1 MRTLFLLRGAPGS
14 GKSTWV
20 NRNNLEP
27 YTLCADQ
34 IRTLIQCP
42 VLNLNGT
49 FSISQKND
57 KEVWEYLFHLLETR
71 MARGEML
78 IIDATHYK
86 KELLNKYKKLVKNYR
101 YRVYVVD
108 FVSGISM
115 EECLRR
121 NQNRTG
127 YKIVPDHVIQKMYS
141 VFNSE
146 SKQIR
151 NAFTTISPED
161 AVKIIQNTNDQV
173 KDFNSWEKIYIFGDI
188 HGCFEPIKSFFEKYP
203 YDEKAFYIFLGDYL
217 DRGLQNKEVLEWAIE
232 FAEHP
237 NCLFLEGNHERW
249 LKLYASK
256 DSEDQSLI
264 ASRVF
269 LKNTIPQIKDIDPVK
284 IRSFCYKL
292 AQMALFSYGKHTTWF
307 CCHGGM
313 PILPSLPIAA
323 IEMIHG
329 TGKYEDIDEVHKEFE
344 RRYGNLNIYQV
355 HGHRNVYKDVFDANK
370 IVFNLNSAVEYGE
383 DLRILKLALQEDG
396 SVTKELIEEPNLV
409 HLTESNKVCRLYD
422 KEINNDIIKQLCD
435 NPSIIKIQLDDG
447 IVSYKYDSKLF
458 FSKQRT
464 ELNVIARGF
473 FCRKDKII
481 CRSYNKFFN
490 YQERIETSPKELC
503 KTLQFPVSKFQ
514 KENGFLGLVS
524 WDANTDKAFIAS
536 KSTNQGEYAQ
546 MVRDRFYAYDSWN
559 EMLNY
564 AKEHN
569 VTLIFEVIEPEKDPH
584 IIEYAQP
591 HLVLLDIIENT
602 MEGKLL
608 EYDKLKELA
617 NSWNI
622 PCKILEHVY
631 SNWEELW
638 EDLKQ
643 LECEKDLKIEGFVF
657 RDINNYQFK
666 FKTNYYK
673 RWKSFRSLKD
683 KYARSKDQ
691 MRQVFVDKEETD
703 FFLWLNTQ
711 PKEYVSKTDIIAL
724 RQQFLKN
731 KGLT

>member
-161 AVKIIQNTNDQV
+161 AIKLIQNTNDQV

-217 DRGLQNKEVLEWAIE
+217 DRGLQNKEVLEWVIE

-269 LKNTIPQIKDIDPVK
+269 LIF
-284 IRSFCYKL
+284 R
-292 AQMALFSYGKHTTWF
+292 
-307 CCHGGM
+307 
-313 PILPSLPIAA
+313 
-323 IEMIHG
+323 
-329 TGKYEDIDEVHKEFE
+329 
-344 RRYGNLNIYQV
+344 NI
-355 HGHRNVYKDVFDANK
+355 
-370 IVFNLNSAVEYGE
+370 
-383 DLRILKLALQEDG
+383 
-396 SVTKELIEEPNLV
+396 
-409 HLTESNKVCRLYD
+409 
-422 KEINNDIIKQLCD
+422 
-435 NPSIIKIQLDDG
+435 
-447 IVSYKYDSKLF
+447 
-458 FSKQRT
+458 
-464 ELNVIARGF
+464 
-473 FCRKDKII
+473 
-481 CRSYNKFFN
+481 
-490 YQERIETSPKELC
+490 
-503 KTLQFPVSKFQ
+503 
-514 KENGFLGLVS
+514 
-524 WDANTDKAFIAS
+524 
-536 KSTNQGEYAQ
+536 
-546 MVRDRFYAYDSWN
+546 
-559 EMLNY
+559 
-564 AKEHN
+564 
-569 VTLIFEVIEPEKDPH
+569 
-584 IIEYAQP
+584 
-591 HLVLLDIIENT
+591 
-602 MEGKLL
+602 
-608 EYDKLKELA
+608 
-617 NSWNI
+617 
-622 PCKILEHVY
+622 
-631 SNWEELW
+631 
-638 EDLKQ
+638 
-643 LECEKDLKIEGFVF
+643 
-657 RDINNYQFK
+657 
-666 FKTNYYK
+666 
-673 RWKSFRSLKD
+673 
-683 KYARSKDQ
+683 
-691 MRQVFVDKEETD
+691 
-703 FFLWLNTQ
+703 
-711 PKEYVSKTDIIAL
+711 
-724 RQQFLKN
+724 
-731 KGLT
+731 